1 MPTQALLSNQ
11 SNFLRKLANDVS
23 EAAKPIRITAEEVLD
38 PGDTTELTLD
48 DAIQRAQG
56 LWLSGY
62 TWDEIEIRLV
72 DMEFPDNVAKKAVT
86 KTKEYAEQKLNEG
99 PFSTPLIEGQS
110 ARLRN
115 GSIVHVEAVSPKQVT
130 VSDGDEL
137 YTVTSKQI
145 DREASL
151 ELKEAYLM
159 RVTARQILRDAQA
172 KYTPPELEEG
182 YKIPKAPE
190 KPQMEY
196 VPKIDEKF
204 KFMKYKKTPK
214 ELTEATPEAG
224 EVPPVP
230 QQLQVII
237 NNLIGLQEM
246 KDEVQA
252 QIDEFN
258 AKISPLRKQL
268 TGMTIEQQ
276 AELRNAF
283 LVKESMYAGLKGL
296 NNTVFGSYMNQTVA
310 LQTKVTVEETGPGVQ
325 DTLDKLIEILNMN
338 HPRIAKDVLKTLKM
352 YEDTTKTATSYV
364 ENFLAVYNIRQ
375 DEPPKK
381 KSMRIDAQL
390 FKKIKEFFKSIVERV
405 TAVTNR
411 LFDKTIP
418 LTEETTD
425 ALRAFNKKVAT
436 ASSKVRINSAI
447 ESLTKQGRI

>member
-1 MPTQALLSNQ
+1 
-11 SNFLRKLANDVS
+11 
-23 EAAKPIRITAEEVLD
+23 
-38 PGDTTELTLD
+38 
-48 DAIQRAQG
+48 
-56 LWLSGY
+56 
-62 TWDEIEIRLV
+62 
-72 DMEFPDNVAKKAVT
+72 
-86 KTKEYAEQKLNEG
+86 
-99 PFSTPLIEGQS
+99 
-110 ARLRN
+110 
-115 GSIVHVEAVSPKQVT
+115 
-130 VSDGDEL
+130 
-137 YTVTSKQI
+137 
-145 DREASL
+145 
-151 ELKEAYLM
+151 
-159 RVTARQILRDAQA
+159 
-172 KYTPPELEEG
+172 
-182 YKIPKAPE
+182 
-190 KPQMEY
+190 
-196 VPKIDEKF
+196 
-204 KFMKYKKTPK
+204 
-214 ELTEATPEAG
+214 
-224 EVPPVP
+224 
-230 QQLQVII
+230 
-237 NNLIGLQEM
+237 
-246 KDEVQA
+246 VQA